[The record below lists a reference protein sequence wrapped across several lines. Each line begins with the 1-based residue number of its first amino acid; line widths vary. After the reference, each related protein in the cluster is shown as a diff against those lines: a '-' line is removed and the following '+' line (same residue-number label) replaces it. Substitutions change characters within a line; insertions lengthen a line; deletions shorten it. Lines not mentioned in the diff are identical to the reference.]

1 MCGRVIAEV
10 EAVLKLRGCNVT
22 CKHSGYLINEH
33 AGERNHLINIETGLL
48 GIQAFCMPKV
58 IKGGI
63 FSSDKMEK
71 SGLAMPEFDGHYMQ
85 HLLTECTRLHYTDPA
100 YKVVVY
106 AIEALYNQN
115 PTALPENV
123 KHSVVSMKD
132 REELS
137 SFQVKSNQMG
147 ILALN
152 NTVDKINETIDKKLN
167 DPNTKW

>member
-1 MCGRVIAEV
+1 
-10 EAVLKLRGCNVT
+10 
-22 CKHSGYLINEH
+22 
-33 AGERNHLINIETGLL
+33 
-48 GIQAFCMPKV
+48 
-58 IKGGI
+58 
-63 FSSDKMEK
+63 
-71 SGLAMPEFDGHYMQ
+71 MPEFDGHYMQ

-167 DPNTKW
+167 DPNTKASNGKVSSTPLYDKNTPLHANKPEIDHSAK